1 MVTNKTFNR
10 HHLPLLSLLPAEYH
24 QIALKQLTGAKQMLK
39 WLDQD
44 FFSSQTG

>member
-1 MVTNKTFNR
+1 MLTNKTLNR

-24 QIALKQLTGAKQMLK
+24 QVASKQLTGAKQTLK